1 MSVTFQQ
8 ELPIYK
14 EVDVLVAGAG
24 PAGVGAAVAA
34 ARNGADTLVIEAN
47 GCVGGMATMGG
58 VGPFMTS
65 YDANHE
71 NMIIRGVF
79 EELVERMVAM
89 GGAIHPGEVHNEEP
103 HSSFYRLGHNNVGP
117 FDQEAFKLAAS
128 RMIRE
133 AGAAL
138 LLHTQFIAVLKEGD
152 RIGGVVIANKDG
164 LSVVRA
170 KVVVDCTGDA
180 DVAARAGCPYV
191 VGSEEDGNIQP
202 ASLFLRLYNVDT
214 PRVAEHMAQHREE
227 IRPFYGPYSWLIRER
242 PQAWGGIPRAE
253 VGVFADVQEGEY
265 RLNVTR
271 VLDVDGTKA
280 EDLTRAELEGL
291 EQAHK
296 VLAAQLISN
305 IY

>member
-8 ELPIYK
+8 ELPVYR
-14 EVDVLVAGAG
+14 EVDVVVAGAG

-34 ARNGADTLVIEAN
+34 ARSGAKTLVFEAN

-65 YDANHE
+65 YDAPHE
-71 NMIIRGVF
+71 HMIIRGIF
-79 EELVERMVAM
+79 EELVEGMVAI
-89 GGAIHPGEVHNEEP
+89 GGAVHPGQVLNEQP
-103 HSSFYRLGHNNVGP
+103 HSSYYRKGHNNVGP
-117 FDQEAFKLAAS
+117 FEAEAFKLVAS
-128 RMIRE
+128 RMIRD
-133 AGAAL
+133 AGAEL
-138 LLHTQFIAVLKEGD
+138 LLHTQFIAVIKDGD
-152 RIGGVVIANKDG
+152 SIGGVVIANKDG
-164 LSVVRA
+164 LSVIRA

-180 DVAARAGCPYV
+180 DVAARAGCGYV
-191 VGSEEDGNIQP
+191 VGNEEDGNIQP

-214 PRVAEHMAQHREE
+214 ARVSEHMAQHREE
-227 IRPFYGPYSWLIRER
+227 IRPFYGPYSWLIKER
-242 PQAWGGIPRAE
+242 PEAWGDIPRAE

-271 VLDVDGTKA
+271 ILDVDGTKA

-296 VLAAQLISN
+296 VFRFIDRKSVV
-305 IY
+305 

>member
-180 DVAARAGCPYV
+180 DVAAR
-191 VGSEEDGNIQP
+191 
-202 ASLFLRLYNVDT
+202 
-214 PRVAEHMAQHREE
+214 E
-227 IRPFYGPYSWLIRER
+227 IG
-242 PQAWGGIPRAE
+242 RAH
-253 VGVFADVQEGEY
+253 V
-265 RLNVTR
+265 
-271 VLDVDGTKA
+271 
-280 EDLTRAELEGL
+280 
-291 EQAHK
+291 
-296 VLAAQLISN
+296 
-305 IY
+305 

>member
-227 IRPFYGPYSWLIRER
+227 IRPFYGP
-242 PQAWGGIPRAE
+242 
-253 VGVFADVQEGEY
+253 
-265 RLNVTR
+265 
-271 VLDVDGTKA
+271 
-280 EDLTRAELEGL
+280 
-291 EQAHK
+291 
-296 VLAAQLISN
+296 
-305 IY
+305 